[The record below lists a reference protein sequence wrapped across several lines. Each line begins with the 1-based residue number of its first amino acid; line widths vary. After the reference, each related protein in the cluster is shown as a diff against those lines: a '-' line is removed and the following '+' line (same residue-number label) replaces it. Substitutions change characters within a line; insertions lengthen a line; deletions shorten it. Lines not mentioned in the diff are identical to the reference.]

1 MSTML
6 SNVTTSRTLDR
17 ELAWSTLIVR
27 SHAADNMQ
35 KLGLSGDQHITTIKA
50 PTQNWL
56 SLTAIIIMLL
66 GFGFNAY
73 RDISNS
79 KDDEAKLEARVNTIQ
94 ATLDSTKDQ
103 NSKQFSDLR
112 VSIAELSAK
121 VDMLLQRNQLASGST
136 NMRSSSHLESSQTN
150 GSME

>member
-1 MSTML
+1 
-6 SNVTTSRTLDR
+6 
-17 ELAWSTLIVR
+17 
-27 SHAADNMQ
+27 MQ

-103 NSKQFSDLR
+103 NSKQFGDLR

-121 VDMLLQRNQLASGST
+121 VDMLLQRNQLASGSA
-136 NMRSSSHLESSQTN
+136 NMRSSSHLESSETN

>member
-1 MSTML
+1 MTRL
-6 SNVTTSRTLDR
+6 GINDSR
-17 ELAWSTLIVR
+17 
-27 SHAADNMQ
+27 
-35 KLGLSGDQHITTIKA
+35 SGDQQHVTTIKA

-103 NSKQFSDLR
+103 NSKQFGDLR

-121 VDMLLQRNQLASGST
+121 VDILLGQRDQSSHRNELAK
-136 NMRSSSHLESSQTN
+136 SSSHLESSESS

>member
-1 MSTML
+1 
-6 SNVTTSRTLDR
+6 
-17 ELAWSTLIVR
+17 
-27 SHAADNMQ
+27 MQ
-35 KLGLSGDQHITTIKA
+35 KLGLSGEQHITTIKA

-112 VSIAELSAK
+112 VAVAELSAK
-121 VDMLLQRNQLASGST
+121 MDLLLGRDQSSHRNELAKY
-136 NMRSSSHLESSQTN
+136 SSHLESSRTN